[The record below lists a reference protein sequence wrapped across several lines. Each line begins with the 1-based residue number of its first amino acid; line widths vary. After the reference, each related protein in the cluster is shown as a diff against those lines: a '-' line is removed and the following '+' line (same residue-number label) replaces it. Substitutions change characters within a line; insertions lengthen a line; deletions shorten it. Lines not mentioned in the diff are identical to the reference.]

1 MSLRSTEWV
10 WRHSPARNGARLVH
24 LALAD
29 IARCSSC
36 KVDRKCGCGEVLA
49 LWASLGLLEA
59 RTGLSRTAVK
69 GALRELSDAGLVE
82 RTSGGY
88 GTEACSYKLTIPP
101 DGNGGAWLFDAAT
114 GWGYGAGNA
123 SEGDTGPVR
132 PSGGGYSPPVES
144 GGNGGS
150 DSVARGS
157 HLDARGSD
165 SDPYTDTDTEKKETG
180 SDSCG
185 ELTTA
190 EHLAYLQA
198 ARHPVLRHA

>member
-69 GALRELSDAGLVE
+69 GALRELSDAGLIE

-123 SEGDTGPVR
+123 PEGDTSPLR
-132 PSGGGYSPPVES
+132 PSGVGYSPPVES

-150 DSVARGS
+150 DSDARGS

-180 SDSCG
+180 SESCG

-198 ARHPVLRHA
+198 ARHPVLRNA

>member
-10 WRHSPARNGARLVH
+10 WQHSPARNGARLVH

-36 KVDRKCGCGEVLA
+36 KEDRKCGCGEVLA

-101 DGNGGAWLFDAAT
+101 DGNGGAWLFHAAT

-123 SEGDTGPVR
+123 PEGDTGPVR
-132 PSGGGYSPPVES
+132 ASGVGYGPPVES
-144 GGNGGS
+144 GRNG
-150 DSVARGS
+150 GS

-185 ELTTA
+185 ELTIA

-198 ARHPVLRHA
+198 ARHG